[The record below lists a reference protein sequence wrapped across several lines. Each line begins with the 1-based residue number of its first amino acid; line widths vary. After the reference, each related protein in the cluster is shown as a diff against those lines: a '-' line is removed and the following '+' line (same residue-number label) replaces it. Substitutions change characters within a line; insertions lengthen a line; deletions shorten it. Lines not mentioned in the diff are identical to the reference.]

1 MTILRTDLHRKK
13 LINDAE
19 NAVINLQLAVHS
31 QEFSSSELPIINT
44 PIKQQLVLKAEL
56 TKEDEI
62 EAAAILDLLI

>member
-1 MTILRTDLHRKK
+1 MEGIKSIVDSMQPPL
-13 LINDAE
+13 
-19 NAVINLQLAVHS
+19 